1 MTPVRQ
7 VKLYDANL
15 PDCIN
20 SSHTLPDKY
29 FNLPQLG
36 DNLFRFVSL
45 VRHL

>member
-1 MTPVRQ
+1 
-7 VKLYDANL
+7 L
-15 PDCIN
+15 PG
-20 SSHTLPDKY
+20 KY